1 MFMTYVKI
9 KTKDGVIFTAPLQTV
24 TDFERA
30 ITFLTNEKVA
40 YESKN
45 NPSESKIRKD
55 KI

>member
-1 MFMTYVKI
+1 MSYVKI
-9 KTKDGVIFTAPLQTV
+9 KTRDEVIFTAPLQTV

-40 YESKN
+40 YENKN
-45 NPSESKIRKD
+45 NTIESKIRKD